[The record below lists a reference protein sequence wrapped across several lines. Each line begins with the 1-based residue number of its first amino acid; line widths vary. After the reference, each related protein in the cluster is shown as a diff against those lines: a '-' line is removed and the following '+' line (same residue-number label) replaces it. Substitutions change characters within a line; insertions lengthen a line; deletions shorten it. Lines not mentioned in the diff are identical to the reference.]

1 MPITV
6 KHTKV
11 SDIPDADDDSLIR
24 PSDWNDDHA
33 LTGLGTAAELDA
45 GVPNGVA
52 TLDAGG
58 KVPVSE
64 LPAAVLGALSY
75 QGTWDASTNTPTL
88 TSSVGTKGYYY
99 VVNVAGNTNLNG
111 ITDWQIGDWAVY
123 NGTVWQKVDNTDAGG
138 DVVGPASATDNAITR
153 FDGTTGKVIQNS
165 VVTMDDTGNI
175 ANATLTSP
183 KINQILDASGNEV
196 LGLLSTASATDYVGI
211 KNGIGVGVPLHISS
225 EGSSTNIGLHIQPK
239 GTGLVT
245 ISDGTDFNKGIRF
258 RSSGSAASAI
268 TLLDAVSTA
277 GHVVTLPDATTT
289 LVGRNT
295 TDTLT
300 NKSISGSTNTLSNIG
315 NASLTN
321 SAITI
326 NGTSTSLG
334 GSINVGTVTSV
345 SGTAGRISSTGGTT
359 PVIDL
364 VSGIATAG
372 TTGSSSL
379 IPVVTVDTYGR
390 VTSITTAANPQG
402 TVTSVG
408 GTGTVNGI
416 TLTGTVTSTG
426 NLTLGGTLSNV
437 SLATQVTGNL
447 PVTNLN
453 SGTSASALTFWRGD
467 GTWATPAG
475 AGTVTSVGQTFTG
488 GLISVSGSPIT
499 TTGTLALT
507 VAGTSG
513 GIPYFSSASTWAS
526 SAALAANALVVGGG
540 AGAAP
545 STITTGT
552 GVATALGVNTGSAG
566 AFVVNGGALGT
577 PSSGTVTNLTGTAS
591 ININGTVGA
600 TTANTG
606 VFTTATANS
615 FIPNLST
622 VPTNGMYL
630 PAANTVGFATNS
642 SEKVRVDSTGN
653 VGIGLTNANAYGILA
668 TAGNINNL
676 ATALGTA
683 DAATV
688 SILNNNVGGLGVRA
702 SLSMNIASIGK
713 SVISGYYAAFNGS
726 NDIGTGLQFGTQTN
740 AAGGTVE
747 RMRIDQNGN
756 VMVGT
761 TTARGKLHSSSS
773 SFNPTAGNVWA
784 TTAAFTATGGFGG
797 GIAIIDSGNIG
808 YGMWVQDS
816 GGTLAIGQGSGTGN
830 LTERMRITSAGNVG
844 IGTSSAAARLDV
856 EQTSTTAYA
865 LISQTPTVST
875 VAGSFVNMAYFTNS
889 RSTNNDGLRIVNLR
903 DSTGSGAGDW
913 PTESYRIRRSV
924 DQNDG
929 SSGVQEEIVFGNT
942 MLGFNTGG
950 TERMRI
956 DSSGNVGIGTSSPA
970 NKLDVVGDGNYIAQR
985 ASTTA
990 NASGGVW
997 SMASGFWSTPT
1008 YTGTG
1013 IQSFGSTAAGTTCG
1027 ITNVNL
1033 GTLVFQNSANALIYT
1048 NGGTPI
1054 IFGTT
1059 SAERMRISAAGD
1071 LGIGTTTT
1079 TNAKLTVDGGS
1090 QSKLFVQ
1097 RSTGT
1102 TVTPPTSYSST
1113 LDGFLVSVVAD
1124 ASPFHRFSDLVAG
1137 AGSAGSVMRFFTGT
1151 TTSERMRIANSG
1163 GVSVGNTTD
1172 RGAGALSVANGIY
1185 AESTGPFHLNA
1196 TTVSANFTI
1205 PTDFNASSAG
1215 PITVNTGITVTIS
1228 TGSTWI
1234 IV

>member
-11 SDIPDADDDSLIR
+11 STIPDADDDSLIR

-111 ITDWQIGDWAVY
+111 ITDWLVGDWAVY

-138 DVVGPASATDNAITR
+138 DVVGPASATDNAIAR
-153 FDGTTGKVIQNS
+153 FDTTTGKLIQNS
-165 VVTMDDTGNI
+165 VTLIDDTGNASGILSQQFSNGSAVTSAAGKIWYNGSAGSWNAGMGGGNITQQIGEELFVYGKASAAITDSPLQIIYQTGATGASGVIQFAPTIAGITDGTLVIGVATENI
-175 ANATLTSP
+175 ANNGFGRITSYGVVRGITTNGTAFGETWVDGDEIYYNPVTGNPTNIKPVAPNVKVSVGTLIHAGAGGSGSIQVEINHGSVLGGTDANVQLTSVS
-183 KINQILDASGNEV
+183 NGQIISYDGGNGYWKNTD
-196 LGLLSTASATDYVGI
+196 LTA
-211 KNGIGVGVPLHISS
+211 
-225 EGSSTNIGLHIQPK
+225 
-239 GTGLVT
+239 GTG
-245 ISDGTDFNKGIRF
+245 I
-258 RSSGSAASAI
+258 
-268 TLLDAVSTA
+268 
-277 GHVVTLPDATTT
+277 
-289 LVGRNT
+289 
-295 TDTLT
+295 
-300 NKSISGSTNTLSNIG
+300 SISETVNGVLTVTNTLP
-315 NASLTN
+315 
-321 SAITI
+321 
-326 NGTSTSLG
+326 SLG
-334 GSINVGTVTSV
+334 GTVTSV
-345 SGTAGRISSTGGTT
+345 SGTAGRITSTGGTT

-364 VSGIATAG
+364 ASGVATAG

-379 IPVVTVDTYGR
+379 IPVVTIDTYGR

-402 TVTSVG
+402 TVTSVTGTAPVVSSGGATPAISMAAATTSVNGYLTSTDWNTFNNKTSNTGTVTSVG

-416 TLTGTVTSTG
+416 TLTGTVTTSG

-653 VGIGLTNANAYGILA
+653 VGIGTTDIYSRVNIQGSSIAAPTTGEANGVGALRIIGSPSALSDVNSGIEFKLAGDTNGYGSKIAAISSGGSNIVFASRNA
-668 TAGNINNL
+668 TA
-676 ATALGTA
+676 T
-683 DAATV
+683 
-688 SILNNNVGGLGVRA
+688 
-702 SLSMNIASIGK
+702 
-713 SVISGYYAAFNGS
+713 
-726 NDIGTGLQFGTQTN
+726 
-740 AAGGTVE
+740 
-747 RMRIDQNGN
+747 
-756 VMVGT
+756 
-761 TTARGKLHSSSS
+761 
-773 SFNPTAGNVWA
+773 W
-784 TTAAFTATGGFGG
+784 
-797 GIAIIDSGNIG
+797 
-808 YGMWVQDS
+808 
-816 GGTLAIGQGSGTGN
+816 
-830 LTERMRITSAGNVG
+830 TEQMRIT
-844 IGTSSAAARLDV
+844 
-856 EQTSTTAYA
+856 
-865 LISQTPTVST
+865 PT
-875 VAGSFVNMAYFTNS
+875 
-889 RSTNNDGLRIVNLR
+889 
-903 DSTGSGAGDW
+903 
-913 PTESYRIRRSV
+913 
-924 DQNDG
+924 
-929 SSGVQEEIVFGNT
+929 
-942 MLGFNTGG
+942 
-950 TERMRI
+950 
-956 DSSGNVGIGTSSPA
+956 GNVGIGTSSPA
-970 NKLDVVGDGNYIAQR
+970 TKLHVAGGDLRLNNDFAINWG
-985 ASTTA
+985 
-990 NASGGVW
+990 
-997 SMASGFWSTPT
+997 
-1008 YTGTG
+1008 GTG
-1013 IQSFGSTAAGTTCG
+1013 AAIIGSNNTLLRFD
-1027 ITNVNL
+1027 VN
-1033 GTLVFQNSANALIYT
+1033 G
-1048 NGGTPI
+1048 
-1054 IFGTT
+1054 
-1059 SAERMRISAAGD
+1059 
-1071 LGIGTTTT
+1071 
-1079 TNAKLTVDGGS
+1079 
-1090 QSKLFVQ
+1090 
-1097 RSTGT
+1097 
-1102 TVTPPTSYSST
+1102 
-1113 LDGFLVSVVAD
+1113 
-1124 ASPFHRFSDLVAG
+1124 
-1137 AGSAGSVMRFFTGT
+1137 
-1151 TTSERMRIANSG
+1151 SERMRIANSG